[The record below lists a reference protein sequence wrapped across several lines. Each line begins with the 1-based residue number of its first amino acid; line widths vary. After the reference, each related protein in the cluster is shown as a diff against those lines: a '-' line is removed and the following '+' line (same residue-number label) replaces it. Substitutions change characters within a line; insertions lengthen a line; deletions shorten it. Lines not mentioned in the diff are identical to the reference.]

1 MSDRHFLLIDI
12 IMFHFWSAW
21 EILYTFSSVKIWLSS
36 YISALN
42 KHVVIE
48 SNEKFI
54 QPLWGACRNEVM
66 MQMGKIREF
75 ITRMRQRWI
84 NAKIKKTCNTIWI
97 FFSIDL
103 HLFTLGYSQLFLGT
117 SLISWMTHEKHYTV
131 KSLWIVKE
139 SYGEP
144 LCCSSFFTV
153 LQCNCDVSRH
163 QRPRTDQN
171 LKECGVVDHILKILH

>member
-42 KHVVIE
+42 KHVVIG

-84 NAKIKKTCNTIWI
+84 NAKIKKLVTLYGFFFFHRFALIHLGI
-97 FFSIDL
+97 FPIIFRDL
-103 HLFTLGYSQLFLGT
+103 THFLDDTWETLHCQDLVNSERKLWRTPVLFFFLYCPT
-117 SLISWMTHEKHYTV
+117 M
-131 KSLWIVKE
+131 
-139 SYGEP
+139 
-144 LCCSSFFTV
+144 
-153 LQCNCDVSRH
+153 
-163 QRPRTDQN
+163 
-171 LKECGVVDHILKILH
+171 